1 MSRSDYQETDNTVHG
16 LLCINRVAFTQRQ
29 VRNVTDKA
37 EQRAGNMFVLDYTG
51 VKYMDGRRPDFLIPE
66 DWEPG
71 DYEETDSSPA
81 KRVMPRPLAFFR
93 WVSASDPDAANPVAE
108 TRDGQL
114 MPVAIRVTDGPD
126 ARIYTPPAQGTKGY
140 DWLFAKLC
148 VQIADF
154 NCHEM
159 QTHLGKTHLTMEPF
173 AVATRLELPDEHP
186 LGVFLRAH
194 MRFMIAN
201 NHLAREYLIA
211 PKVGFCHNASC
222 VLIVSLCDIDFA
234 AFL

>member
-1 MSRSDYQETDNTVHG
+1 
-16 LLCINRVAFTQRQ
+16 
-29 VRNVTDKA
+29 VTLTTKKY
-37 EQRAGNMFVLDYTG
+37 AGNMFVLDYTG
-51 VKYMDGRRPDFLIPE
+51 TKYMDDRRPDFLIPE

-71 DYEETDSSPA
+71 DYEETDNSPA

-93 WVSASDPDAANPVAE
+93 WVSTSDPDAANPVAE
-108 TRDGQL
+108 TRDGRL
-114 MPVAIRVTDGPD
+114 MPVAIRVTDDPD
-126 ARIYTPPAQGTKGY
+126 ARIYTPPAEGAKAKGY

-159 QTHLGKTHLTMEPF
+159 QTHLGKTHLVMEPF
-173 AVATRLELPDEHP
+173 AVATRLELPEEHP

-201 NHLAREYLIA
+201 NSLARGYLIA
-211 PKVGFCHNASC
+211 PKGPTERLLAGGF
-222 VLIVSLCDIDFA
+222 LCDLF
-234 AFL
+234 